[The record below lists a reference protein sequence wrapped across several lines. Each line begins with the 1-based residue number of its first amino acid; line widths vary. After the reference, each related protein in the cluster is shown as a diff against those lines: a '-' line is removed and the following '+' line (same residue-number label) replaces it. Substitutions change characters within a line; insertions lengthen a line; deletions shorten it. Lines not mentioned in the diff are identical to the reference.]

1 MQTKI
6 SDEYISNRA
15 WFRDVLAGENV
26 ILKGISALEYLQLFT
41 GYVKESHI
49 DVYAKNKG
57 KYSNINYCIVNSFD
71 NIDFFLQDDILCSST
86 TQAINDILSEDEKN
100 IDEQALVEA
109 LSRYYYN
116 NNRSFKG
123 LDIKVNLQKFEELK
137 EWALEFYRGT

>member
-1 MQTKI
+1 M
-6 SDEYISNRA
+6 
-15 WFRDVLAGENV
+15 
-26 ILKGISALEYLQLFT
+26 
-41 GYVKESHI
+41 
-49 DVYAKNKG
+49 
-57 KYSNINYCIVNSFD
+57 
-71 NIDFFLQDDILCSST
+71 QDDILCSST

-109 LSRYYYN
+109 LSKYYYN

>member
-57 KYSNINYCIVNSFD
+57 KY
-71 NIDFFLQDDILCSST
+71 
-86 TQAINDILSEDEKN
+86 LSL
-100 IDEQALVEA
+100 IH
-109 LSRYYYN
+109 
-116 NNRSFKG
+116 
-123 LDIKVNLQKFEELK
+123 I
-137 EWALEFYRGT
+137 